1 METALCGNKIFLYTV
16 AKIPQHI
23 HSFYGHSFI
32 VEGIA
37 YIKHSYSWYIEIHEN
52 TCNMGD
58 IEEEIVSSDPP
69 EMPR

>member
-1 METALCGNKIFLYTV
+1 M
-16 AKIPQHI
+16 AKIPQHT

-37 YIKHSYSWYIEIHEN
+37 YIKRSYTWYIEIH
-52 TCNMGD
+52 TCNVGD